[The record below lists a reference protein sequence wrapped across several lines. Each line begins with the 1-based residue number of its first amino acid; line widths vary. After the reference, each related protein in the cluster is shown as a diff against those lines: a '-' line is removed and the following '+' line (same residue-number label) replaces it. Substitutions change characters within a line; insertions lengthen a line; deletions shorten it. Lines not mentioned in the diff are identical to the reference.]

1 MILKLQR
8 QEHTVSV
15 SQIPSCLI
23 HYTGT
28 AVVKLSLLLF
38 VFSIALLTITSC
50 SNRHRKHLSED
61 KLKHF
66 QSDNL
71 RYHPETIRALV
82 LDMASN
88 DNRFRFVSKR
98 VAEYYN
104 DNNTFVWISLSGV
117 KTNADSLLNII
128 NKHCDDTGL
137 RLSMFNIE
145 NIKKDIDILSS
156 PNAIKDI
163 NKSAAAVEY
172 ALTKA
177 LFLMASTQAYG
188 LVNPDNIYNH
198 IEKYNVDS
206 LTTRYRRLC
215 DYGLSRPQASFFHSA
230 ARMAKEGYL
239 SSFIDSLQPATPLY
253 TMLIKKLKSVAKT
266 DRHSRLKILANI
278 ERCRWHSSRFSS
290 HSKAALNNY
299 NVMVNI
305 PSFSLRAVKGNE
317 ILSMAVGCGTKDHK
331 TPMLTSFITRMDVN
345 PQWIVPKSLAADYA
359 FNKPRMHNLGMFVLD
374 KKRGKLPPESLSFSR
389 INDGQQ
395 YIIQAGGRKNSLG
408 RIIFRFDNAFSV
420 FLHDTSSPWLLQR
433 SYRAVSHGCVR
444 LAKPLDLA
452 LFLLNDNKSDKAD
465 KLRYSMTVETD
476 GDDGSKVDKK
486 KIIRTININP
496 CVPLTISYFTFF
508 YNESGGLAEFNDVYN
523 YDDALIEAIQPYVN

>member
-88 DNRFRFVSKR
+88 DNRFRLVSKR

-104 DNNTFVWISLSGV
+104 DNNSFIWISLSGV

-145 NIKKDIDILSS
+145 NIKKDIDIRSS

-198 IEKYNVDS
+198 I
-206 LTTRYRRLC
+206 
-215 DYGLSRPQASFFHSA
+215 
-230 ARMAKEGYL
+230 
-239 SSFIDSLQPATPLY
+239 
-253 TMLIKKLKSVAKT
+253 
-266 DRHSRLKILANI
+266 
-278 ERCRWHSSRFSS
+278 
-290 HSKAALNNY
+290 
-299 NVMVNI
+299 
-305 PSFSLRAVKGNE
+305 VKQ
-317 ILSMAVGCGTKDHK
+317 ILS
-331 TPMLTSFITRMDVN
+331 L
-345 PQWIVPKSLAADYA
+345 
-359 FNKPRMHNLGMFVLD
+359 LG
-374 KKRGKLPPESLSFSR
+374 
-389 INDGQQ
+389 
-395 YIIQAGGRKNSLG
+395 
-408 RIIFRFDNAFSV
+408 
-420 FLHDTSSPWLLQR
+420 
-433 SYRAVSHGCVR
+433 
-444 LAKPLDLA
+444 
-452 LFLLNDNKSDKAD
+452 
-465 KLRYSMTVETD
+465 
-476 GDDGSKVDKK
+476 
-486 KIIRTININP
+486 
-496 CVPLTISYFTFF
+496 
-508 YNESGGLAEFNDVYN
+508 
-523 YDDALIEAIQPYVN
+523 